1 MIDRDSQ
8 SLPSMLRTLVR
19 EGRAHEAAL
28 LLGAVPARKGY
39 VDLIA
44 AARLARAPEG
54 PLVVL
59 SECTWEP
66 GSRSLSAVLGRAL
79 GGLGRRASLDAL
91 TRRAIGAIDG
101 PRVIYCVL
109 SEEDRQ
115 PFIPAWGVPPERV
128 VVTPYGASL
137 SDEELA
143 LPRSRGDD
151 VFAGGDP
158 LRDYDL
164 LAEAARGLPAEVHIA
179 TRRWNPDP
187 AGVPANVHAG
197 ALSHDEFVTRL
208 NNCGVVVVPM
218 SGGEMRSA
226 GQQTFLNA
234 MALGKPVV
242 ISDAVGVREYVRDRE
257 HALIVPTGDARALHQ
272 ALAWVLDPVNAEA
285 VEAMVG
291 RARDLVNDRFR
302 FAHYEGRLLAVVDE
316 QLELL
321 GRRPVGG

>member
-1 MIDRDSQ
+1 MVDRDSQ
-8 SLPSMLRTLVR
+8 PLPSMLRTLVR

-39 VDLIA
+39 VDLVA

-66 GSRSLSAVLGRAL
+66 GSRSLSAALGRAL
-79 GGLGRRASLDAL
+79 GRLSAQVPLEAL

-101 PRVIYCVL
+101 PRVVYCVL

-115 PFIPAWGVPPERV
+115 HFIPTWGVPPERV

-143 LPRSRGDD
+143 LPRFRGNDI
-151 VFAGGDP
+151 FAGGDP

-187 AGVPANVHAG
+187 ADVPANVHAG
-197 ALSHDEFVTRL
+197 PLSHEEFVTRL

-218 SGGEMRSA
+218 RGAEMRSA

-242 ISDAVGVREYVRDRE
+242 ISDAVGVQEYVRDRE
-257 HALIVPTGDARALHQ
+257 HALLVPTGDARAMHE
-272 ALAWVLDPVNAEA
+272 ALAWVLDPANADA
-285 VEAMVG
+285 VEAMIG
-291 RARDLVNDRFR
+291 RAQDLVNERFR
-302 FAHYEGRLLAVVDE
+302 YAHYEGRLLEVIDR

-321 GRRPVGG
+321 GRRPAEA